1 MFYEITG
8 TANIHNNSIDMSLS
22 TSKATAAVAIIN

>member
-8 TANIHNNSIDMSLS
+8 TAMICNNTISMSLS
-22 TSKATAAVAIIN
+22 TSKVTAAVAIIN